1 MYKQLICEKGSVLL
15 STFHLLLFTSFLL
28 ISLTSIVRLQVMQLQ
43 QIAFSY
49 EAKALIEIG
58 EEILMVEVEK
68 NNIETGRILFREG
81 TVDIKKETESLYTL
95 VATLP
100 NKYTSQSTIEIQ
112 PIVEEEIQEPLPADE
127 EEDDVSED
135 EHEEIGE
142 ARHADSEDELTELED
157 IQHTE
162 AEQGH

>member
-112 PIVEEEIQEPLPADE
+112 PIVEEEIQEPQPADE
-127 EEDDVSED
+127 EDVD
-135 EHEEIGE
+135 V
-142 ARHADSEDELTELED
+142 SEDELTELED

>member
-100 NKYTSQSTIEIQ
+100 NKYTSQSTIEIH
-112 PIVEEEIQEPLPADE
+112 PIVEEIVETEEPEKTQP
-127 EEDDVSED
+127 DV
-135 EHEEIGE
+135 
-142 ARHADSEDELTELED
+142 SEDELTELED

-162 AEQGH
+162 SEDEHQEQEDTQLTDPEQDH

>member
-100 NKYTSQSTIEIQ
+100 NQYTSQSTIEIQ
-112 PIVEEEIQEPLPADE
+112 PIVEEEIQEPQPADE
-127 EEDDVSED
+127 EDVD
-135 EHEEIGE
+135 V
-142 ARHADSEDELTELED
+142 SEDELTELED